1 MSEGCLKA
9 TRVEYADSPV
19 RNELLLRLADGH
31 SPAEYPLFD
40 VRGAKPATRIA
51 DGAAEALIAYNER
64 VGNGLSKALKQALF
78 GGAPMVI
85 TGQQPGLLTGP
96 LYTIWKAMSA
106 IRLAEELSK
115 RWGVAVVPA
124 FWIATED
131 HDLLEV
137 NRVRIGDKWSVA
149 DHAEAKM
156 SGIGGGPGGGSGGGG
171 RGRPPV
177 GWVSLTGQR
186 ERMLTFLR
194 EHLRGDFS
202 GEVMD
207 AIASAD
213 WTDYGSLFASLL
225 VKVLGAGR
233 VVLVDPMVLR
243 DAAEPVLRRAVERW
257 DAIEAGFARGNER
270 LMKEGFKPQLERVGM
285 FELAEGGRVP
295 VDVKALSPRKLEG
308 RWFSAG
314 AGIRPVLQD
323 ALLPTVCTI
332 GGPAEMLY
340 LWQIEGVY
348 EAMEV
353 ERSKLWPRSSVTLVD
368 GTTRKLAE
376 RFGLRG
382 AEIFKALKQADT
394 FDARAMEMVDGGI
407 GAERDRLL
415 AMLEQVNGSR
425 QTQRR
430 VEKAKR
436 SLRYQ
441 IDKVLIGAGRD
452 KMAEQGMD
460 RGALMQVV
468 KALSPDGPQER
479 VANVWDFVAR
489 YGWGWIKEAELSLDV
504 TKIVHTMMDL

>member
-1 MSEGCLKA
+1 MNEGCLKA

-19 RNELLLRLADGH
+19 RNELLLRLAGGNA
-31 SPAEYPLFD
+31 PAGYPLFD

-51 DGAAEALIAYNER
+51 PGMVPGVAEALIAYNER
-64 VGNGLSKALKQALF
+64 VGNQPDKALKQAVCD
-78 GGAPMVI
+78 GAPMVI

-96 LYTIWKAMSA
+96 LYTIWKALSV

-115 RWGVAVVPA
+115 RWGVTVVPA

-137 NRVRIGDKWSVA
+137 NRVRIGDKWFVA
-149 DHAEAKM
+149 DHVEAKM
-156 SGIGGGPGGGSGGGG
+156 SGPGPRG

-202 GEVMD
+202 GEVTD

-213 WTDYGSLFASLL
+213 WRDYGSLFASLL

-243 DAAEPVLRRAVERW
+243 EAAEPVMRRAVERW
-257 DAIEAGFARGNER
+257 DAIETGFARGNER
-270 LMKEGFKPQLERVGM
+270 LMKEGFKPQLEKVGM
-285 FELAEGGRVP
+285 FELAEGRRLS
-295 VDVKALSPRKLEG
+295 VDVKALRQAQMASG
-308 RWFSAG
+308 GWFSAG
-314 AGIRPVLQD
+314 AGLRPVLQD

-340 LWQIEGVY
+340 LWQIDGVY

-368 GTTRKLAE
+368 AATRKLAE
-376 RFGLRG
+376 RFGLHG
-382 AEIFKALKQADT
+382 TEILKALKQAET
-394 FDARAMEMVDGGI
+394 YDARAMDAVDEGMRKQ
-407 GAERDRLL
+407 RDRLL
-415 AMLEQVNGSR
+415 AMLEAMGGSK
-425 QTQRR
+425 QTRRR
-430 VEKAKR
+430 VEKARR

-460 RGALMQVV
+460 RGALMQVMR
-468 KALSPDGPQER
+468 AICPDGPQER
-479 VANVWDFVAR
+479 VNNVWDFAAR
-489 YGWGWIKEAELSLDV
+489 YGWKWIKEAELSLDV
-504 TKIVHTMMDL
+504 TKIVHTMMDLE